1 MGTAWEERIIGVFV
15 DRYPV
20 SAAAALSEASA
31 PDEAP
36 GKSRLLRLRPDR
48 IFPGF
53 DRSSPDDRESFLEAA
68 EALENRGILSL
79 IWVRHRKGEDLS
91 ALVCRDPEL
100 LFAAA
105 KKPSPKTV
113 AENVRAAARRL
124 GRVAE
129 ASRDGS
135 PDEGRSAET
144 AFFLFLAEN
153 FTPPDAGRGIDVTT
167 VTDLARLTA
176 FLSGVENTWP
186 SPKTPELR
194 GITPRALSVAL
205 YGDSK
210 RLETLTGLFNP
221 LFLRAR
227 HQGIEVPDFTFLDR
241 SFPETFIAGKILF
254 TFKET
259 EAAGK
264 PPLAGPLVNA
274 SGSILGLPLGTIL
287 KLRSVA
293 PLAEE
298 RGRVL
303 MIENKETFFAL
314 AESLPGYTCF
324 LYTAGHPNRAVR
336 ALVSLLAECGFAL
349 YHAGDLDPDGFLILQ
364 ELAEIAEKKVTPVR
378 MDLSTFD
385 RYRDRGRKLEPA
397 TLRRIGLI
405 RDETR
410 SLPGAAEVIRRI
422 EETGL
427 GVEQEIIDYRTTV

>member
-1 MGTAWEERIIGVFV
+1 MTAWEARIIGVFV
-15 DRYPV
+15 DRYPA

-31 PDEAP
+31 LDETA
-36 GKSRLLRLRPDR
+36 GKSRLLRLRPER
-48 IFPGF
+48 IFPGY
-53 DRSSPDDRESFLEAA
+53 DRASPDDRESFLEAA
-68 EALENRGILSL
+68 EALESRGILSL

-105 KKPSPKTV
+105 KRPSPKTM

-124 GRVAE
+124 ARVTE
-129 ASRDGS
+129 ASWNS
-135 PDEGRSAET
+135 LDEGRAAET

-153 FTPPDAGRGIDVTT
+153 FTPPDAGRGIDTAA
-167 VTDLARLTA
+167 VTDLARLMA
-176 FLSGVENTWP
+176 FLSGAENLWST
-186 SPKTPELR
+186 PKTPELR

-210 RLETLTGLFNP
+210 RLETIIALFNP

-227 HQGIEVPDFTFLDR
+227 HQGIDAPDFAFLDR

-264 PPLAGPLVNA
+264 PSLAGPLVNA

-293 PLAEE
+293 PLTEE
-298 RGRVL
+298 SPRVL

-324 LYTAGHPNRAVR
+324 LYTGGHPNRAVR
-336 ALVSLLAECGFAL
+336 ALVSLLAECGFTL

-364 ELAEIAEKKVTPVR
+364 ELAEIAGKKVTPVR
-378 MDLSTFD
+378 MDPSTFD
-385 RYRDRGRKLEPA
+385 RYRDRGRKLEP
-397 TLRRIGLI
+397 TMLRRIGLI

-410 SLPGAAEVIRRI
+410 SLPGAAELLRRI